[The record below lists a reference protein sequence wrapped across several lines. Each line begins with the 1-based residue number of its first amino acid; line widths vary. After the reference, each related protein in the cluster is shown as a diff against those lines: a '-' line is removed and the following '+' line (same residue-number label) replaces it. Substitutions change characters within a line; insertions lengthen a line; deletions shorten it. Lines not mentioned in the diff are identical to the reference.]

1 MNTEQP
7 TPPPV
12 VLSTAQLGMVPERL
26 GIKEWRSI
34 YKERPAD
41 GAVCVSRIAGEA
53 GYTSNTIY
61 EAKSATFRTHE
72 DMRNRLIITV
82 WKHDEWHYA

>member
-1 MNTEQP
+1 MTTEDQ
-7 TPPPV
+7 TTPPV
-12 VLSTAQLGMVPERL
+12 VLSTALLGMVPGR
-26 GIKEWRSI
+26 EWRSI
-34 YKERPAD
+34 YKERPTD
-41 GAVCVSRIAGEA
+41 GAVCVSRISGEE

-61 EAKSATFRTHE
+61 EAKSATFRTHD